1 MTNKDYAVLAGKTL
15 SAKKAQDIVII
26 DIQEKASFADYF
38 VICSGTSERQ
48 IHTLVEEVEEA
59 FAKEGLLV
67 KSVEGKQSSGWI
79 LMDFGDIIV
88 NLFTKEMREKY
99 SIEKIWGGRL
109 EGYHKSCDSSSLSF
123 GRGNRG
129 IICH

>member
-1 MTNKDYAVLAGKTL
+1 MTNREYALLAGKTL

-26 DIQEKASFADYF
+26 DIQGKASFADFF

-48 IHTLVEEVEEA
+48 INTLVDDVEEA

-67 KSVEGKQSSGWI
+67 KSVEGKQNSGWI

-88 NLFTKEMREKY
+88 NLSTKEMREKY
-99 SIEKIWGGRL
+99 SIEKIWGD
-109 EGYHKSCDSSSLSF
+109 CDF
-123 GRGNRG
+123 
-129 IICH
+129 IEVEE

>member
-1 MTNKDYAVLAGKTL
+1 MTPYELAQVAVKALDARRAKEIRMLKTTDVTTL
-15 SAKKAQDIVII
+15 
-26 DIQEKASFADYF
+26 ADYF

-48 IHTLVEEVEEA
+48 INTLVDDVEEA

-67 KSVEGKQSSGWI
+67 KSVEGRQNSGWI

-99 SIEKIWGGRL
+99 SIEKIWGD
-109 EGYHKSCDSSSLSF
+109 CDF
-123 GRGNRG
+123 
-129 IICH
+129 IEVEE

>member
-1 MTNKDYAVLAGKTL
+1 MTNKDYDVLAGKTL

-48 IHTLVEEVEEA
+48 IHTLVDEVEEA

-88 NLFTKEMREKY
+88 NLFTREMREKY
-99 SIEKIWGGRL
+99 SIEKIWGDC
-109 EGYHKSCDSSSLSF
+109 EFIEVED
-123 GRGNRG
+123 
-129 IICH
+129 

>member
-1 MTNKDYAVLAGKTL
+1 MTNKEYAVLAGKTL

-48 IHTLVEEVEEA
+48 IRTLVDEVEEA
-59 FAKEGLLV
+59 LAKEGLFV

-79 LMDFGDIIV
+79 LMDFGAIIV

-99 SIEKIWGGRL
+99 NIEKIWGDC
-109 EGYHKSCDSSSLSF
+109 EFIKVED
-123 GRGNRG
+123 
-129 IICH
+129 

>member
-1 MTNKDYAVLAGKTL
+1 MMESKEMAMKI
-15 SAKKAQDIVII
+15 AKLLDERKAIDVQVI
-26 DIQEKASFADYF
+26 DIALKSSFADYF

-48 IHTLVEEVEEA
+48 INTLVDDVEEA

-67 KSVEGKQSSGWI
+67 KSVEGKQNSGWI

-99 SIEKIWGGRL
+99 SIEKIWGD
-109 EGYHKSCDSSSLSF
+109 CDF
-123 GRGNRG
+123 
-129 IICH
+129 IEVEE